1 MFAYEAYQWIF
12 SIFTFGTNIGLKF
25 LFSLG
30 IMEPY
35 NRVAI
40 SWEVFNI
47 PHYIAPNHRE
57 GEIAV
62 PYENCVNAVQ
72 ELARVKRDLNIP
84 VNHIVEVSKER
95 RVVETIITSRCREY
109 IIHELLT
116 SKKNRQTIYHQ

>member
-1 MFAYEAYQWIF
+1 MKGHEAYQWIF
-12 SIFTFGTNIGLKF
+12 SLFTFATNIGFKF
-25 LFSLG
+25 FFSLG

-47 PHYIAPNHRE
+47 PHYVAPNHRE

-62 PYENCVNAVQ
+62 PYENCGDAVR
-72 ELARVKRDLNIP
+72 ELASLRRDLNIP

-95 RVVETIITSRCREY
+95 
-109 IIHELLT
+109 
-116 SKKNRQTIYHQ
+116 